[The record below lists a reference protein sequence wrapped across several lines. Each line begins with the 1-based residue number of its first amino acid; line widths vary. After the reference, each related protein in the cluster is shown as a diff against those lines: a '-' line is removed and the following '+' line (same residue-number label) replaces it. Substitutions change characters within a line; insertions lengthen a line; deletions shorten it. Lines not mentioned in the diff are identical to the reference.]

1 MSYICRKEI
10 PHMKVNR
17 SSNSNLRFLYG
28 SVFFFAVLILTM
40 VLFTYYAMGEAT
52 KSIQAQMFS
61 YTISFSDDFQGGEC
75 EVFFDDSLIFARGNV
90 APGASAVVHRRTI
103 SDTLVIDGK
112 TTVSER
118 VLFSPESVLRVV
130 DAVNA
135 DTVAVTVG
143 DNSRIGISRP
153 DGKISISLA
162 E

>member
-1 MSYICRKEI
+1 
-10 PHMKVNR
+10 MKVNR

-40 VLFTYYAMGEAT
+40 VLFTYYAMSEAA
-52 KSIQAQMFS
+52 KSAQAQIFS

-75 EVFFDDSLIFARGNV
+75 EVFFDDSLIFARGSA

-103 SDTLVIDGK
+103 CDTLVVGGK
-112 TTVSER
+112 TTVNEQ
-118 VLFSPESVLRVV
+118 VLFSPESLLRVV

-135 DTVAVTVG
+135 DTLTVTAG
-143 DNSRIGISRP
+143 DNSRIGISRI
-153 DGKISISLA
+153 DGKINISLV